1 MYFHHDSVGE
11 IKKYCR
17 GNQKASYSQTTNSPA
32 FVCGNAKREREEER
46 KESEMGARGG
56 GGVHLHA
63 EAAGGSC
70 WLVFLK

>member
-11 IKKYCR
+11 IKKYCC

-46 KESEMGARGG
+46 KGKKARWG
-56 GGVHLHA
+56 HEEEEECIHMRRWQAAHA
-63 EAAGGSC
+63 GLYS
-70 WLVFLK
+70 